1 MIFDKINFVLDVL
14 SSETIIANN
23 QNLIKLFIADSIGQT
38 PITEAEYRITLK
50 DGRNVATAI
59 QDWTSLDISG
69 TFYESSFTPVFTADC
84 TFELGVR
91 VTDKYDN
98 KYFLQSTLKGVVR

>member
-38 PITEAEYRITLK
+38 PIIEAEYRITLK
-50 DGRNVATAI
+50 DGRNAAVAI
-59 QDWTSLDISG
+59 QNWTSLTLSG
-69 TFYESSFTPVFTADC
+69 TFYEDNFTPTFTADS
-84 TFELGVR
+84 TFELGIR
-91 VTDKYDN
+91 ITDKYDN
-98 KYFLQSTLKGVVR
+98 KYFLQSNLKGVVR